1 MPEQTNS
8 NNEQTTTTTEGTTDT
23 TLLGGNTESTTQQT
37 DDLSTLFTPEEV
49 TAKKESVTAKATE
62 ETRRAALTDEERAA
76 EDTAAAEAAK
86 LNEVPEEYS
95 FTMPEGTLVDTES
108 LAKIT
113 PLFKKNNLTQ
123 AAANELVD
131 VYTKEILPA
140 FVEQQTEAWK
150 TEVTNWA
157 ETTKKDPEIGGTKF
171 DATIEKAARALN
183 TINPALK
190 EALDKYGFGNHP
202 EMIRTFAKV
211 ADLMSEDSI
220 SQAKKNEQSGKT
232 IAERMF
238 PDLPL
243 K

>member
-1 MPEQTNS
+1 MPDQES
-8 NNEQTTTTTEGTTDT
+8 SSNEQTTTTESTTDT
-23 TLLGGNTESTTQQT
+23 TLLGGSNETTTQQT

-49 TAKKESVTAKATE
+49 TAKKESVTAKAAE

-86 LNEVPEEYS
+86 LNEIPEAYS
-95 FTMPEGTLVDTES
+95 FTVPDGFELNQDLLDKVTPVFKDAGLS
-108 LAKIT
+108 QAK
-113 PLFKKNNLTQ
+113 
-123 AAANELVD
+123 ASALVD
-131 VYTKEILPA
+131 VYAKEILPA
-140 FVEQQTEAWK
+140 FVKQQTEAWK

-220 SQAKKNEQSGKT
+220 NQAKKNEQSGKT